1 MSHLTLQLPDSVL
14 ERARRLAE
22 REQVSLDQFV
32 SRMIV
37 QVVEADQA
45 WEERVRRGR
54 QVSRERVLA
63 ILDKVPDV
71 PPMPGDEIE

>member
-1 MSHLTLQLPDSVL
+1 
-14 ERARRLAE
+14 
-22 REQVSLDQFV
+22 
-32 SRMIV
+32 MIV